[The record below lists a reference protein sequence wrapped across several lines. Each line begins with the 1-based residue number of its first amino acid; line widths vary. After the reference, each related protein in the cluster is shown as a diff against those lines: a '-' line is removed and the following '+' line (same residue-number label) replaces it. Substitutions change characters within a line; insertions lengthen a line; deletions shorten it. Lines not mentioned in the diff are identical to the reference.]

1 MKRTWYSI
9 VRNCR
14 FVRLELQHQA
24 KVRSLAAHALRVRP
38 MTRFWIRVLLY
49 MAGAAFAVKLLLP
62 QMGGLTQTWSV
73 LRAVHWGWL
82 VTGLFVVPL
91 VYLAAAMALAGSVNH
106 PLGIRQTALV
116 QLAGSFVNK
125 LTPRGLGGMGVNE
138 RYLVRSG
145 VDRPVAVA
153 GIALNMAA
161 GFAVHA
167 ISLMAV
173 SLLLGWRGVQ
183 EINLPSSWPIMLA
196 LAIIMALLAV
206 IILALCPNARR
217 KISAP
222 LLASLRGFLD
232 VLRSPSRAAVLFAGV
247 AGVTAA
253 NVLMLAISLHAFG
266 VHPSLLKIGAVYLGG
281 SAVASA
287 SPTPG
292 NLGAIEAVLV
302 ANLTTVGVQVN
313 PAVAAVLVYR
323 LIAFWMPIIPGL
335 LAFQYLRRQQIL

>member
-1 MKRTWYSI
+1 MKRTWHSI

-14 FVRLELQHQA
+14 FVRLEVQRQA
-24 KVRSLAAHALRVRP
+24 KVRSLAAQTLRARP

-49 MAGAAFAVKLLLP
+49 MAGAAFAAKLLLP

-73 LRAVHWGWL
+73 LRAVRWGWL
-82 VTGLFVVPL
+82 ATGLLVVPL

-106 PLGIRQTALV
+106 PLGIRRTALV

-125 LTPRGLGGMGVNE
+125 LAPRGLGGMGVNE

-161 GFAVHA
+161 GFVVHV

-183 EINLPSSWPIMLA
+183 KITLPSSWPILLA
-196 LAIIMALLAV
+196 LATIISILTV
-206 IILALCPNARR
+206 IALALWPDARR
-217 KISAP
+217 KIAVP
-222 LLASLRGFLD
+222 ILASIVGFVD
-232 VLRSPSRAAVLFAGV
+232 VIRRPSRAAVLFAGV

-253 NVLMLAISLHAFG
+253 NVLMLTISLQAFG

-313 PAVAAVLVYR
+313 PAIAAVLLYR
-323 LIAFWMPIIPGL
+323 LIAFWLPIVPGL

>member
-1 MKRTWYSI
+1 M
-9 VRNCR
+9 
-14 FVRLELQHQA
+14 A
-24 KVRSLAAHALRVRP
+24 
-38 MTRFWIRVLLY
+38 RFWIRALLY
-49 MAGAAFAVKLLLP
+49 TAGAVFAAKLLLP
-62 QMGGLTQTWSV
+62 QMGGLHQTWYV
-73 LRAVHWGWL
+73 LRGVRWGWL
-82 VTGLFVVPL
+82 VTGLLVVPL

-106 PLGIRQTALV
+106 PLGIRRTALV

-145 VDRPVAVA
+145 VERPVALA

-161 GFAVHA
+161 GFVVHA

-173 SLLLGWRGVQ
+173 SLLLGWRGAQ
-183 EINLPSSWPIMLA
+183 GYSLPSNWPVFLTLGTVFVTLAAVTLA
-196 LAIIMALLAV
+196 LWTE
-206 IILALCPNARR
+206 ARR

-222 LLASLRGFLD
+222 ILASLRGFLD
-232 VLRSPSRAAVLFAGV
+232 VLRSPTRAAVLFAGV

-253 NVLMLAISLHAFG
+253 NVVMLTISLHAFG

-302 ANLTTVGVQVN
+302 ANLTTVGVQMS
-313 PAVAAVLVYR
+313 PAIAAVLVYR
-323 LIAFWMPIIPGL
+323 LLAFWLPIIPGL
-335 LAFQYLRRQQIL
+335 LAFQHLRRQQIL

>member
-14 FVRLELQHQA
+14 FVRLEVQHQA
-24 KVRSLAAHALRVRP
+24 KVRSLAAQTLRARP

-49 MAGAAFAVKLLLP
+49 MAGAVFAAKLLLP

-73 LRAVHWGWL
+73 LRAVRWGWL
-82 VTGLFVVPL
+82 VTGLLVVPL
-91 VYLAAAMALAGSVNH
+91 VYVAAAMALAGSVNH
-106 PLGIRQTALV
+106 PLGIRRTALV

-145 VDRPVAVA
+145 VERPVAVA

-161 GFAVHA
+161 GFAVHV
-167 ISLMAV
+167 ISLTAV
-173 SLLLGWRGVQ
+173 SLLLGWRGMQ
-183 EINLPSSWPIMLA
+183 EINLPSSWPILLGLATLIALLTIIALA
-196 LAIIMALLAV
+196 LW
-206 IILALCPNARR
+206 PDARR
-217 KISAP
+217 RISAP
-222 LLASLRGFLD
+222 ILASIVGFVD
-232 VLRSPSRAAVLFAGV
+232 VIRSPSRAAVLFAGV

-313 PAVAAVLVYR
+313 PAIAAVLLYR
-323 LIAFWMPIIPGL
+323 LIAFWLPIVPGL
-335 LAFQYLRRQQIL
+335 LALQYLRRQQIL